1 MISSSKSSHGRK
13 TMELPY
19 FFQWCHHHRYII
31 ALLWVI
37 FLPQLIQAKDYDLC
51 I

>member
-1 MISSSKSSHGRK
+1 MVVRPWSFRI
-13 TMELPY
+13 